1 MRVQTQTYG
10 SSAPLLQPLGTG
22 MCALNGVGLNSG
34 DPRGHS
40 LEGSRFNGG
49 IGVAASSPRQLN
61 ADDLWK
67 HGRLVQPPRVLS
79 LRSAVYRILFDSF
92 DEASSVRL
100 HLGSGASAFSPLYA
114 SDSYEHFLPRYAKS
128 FLQKA
133 IILHDSDNLLFT
145 TNYDRVVGRL
155 ASSWGA
161 ADCAEFLIEKLRSK
175 VNHFEVALDSVW
187 SSTMGAVGNLSLT
200 SGNSPEHIC
209 SSSVEATWNPLFSLT
224 SCVASVVSKAQCL
237 LNRFKKGI
245 SRLVKLRMRFIAPED
260 RPPIF
265 RVIIERQFFCIHGF
279 HPPDSELP
287 HCALWLLFT
296 GYVPGLLP
304 S

>member
-1 MRVQTQTYG
+1 MG
-10 SSAPLLQPLGTG
+10 ICAP
-22 MCALNGVGLNSG
+22 NRIGLNSG
-34 DPRGHS
+34 DPQGHR
-40 LEGSRFNGG
+40 LEGPRFDVG
-49 IGVAASSPRQLN
+49 IGVAASSPRELTV
-61 ADDLWK
+61 DDLWK
-67 HGRLVQPPRVLS
+67 HGRFVRAPHVLS
-79 LRSAVYRILFDSF
+79 SRSAVYRILWDNF

-100 HLGSGASAFSPLYA
+100 CFGRGTSAFSPLE
-114 SDSYEHFLPRYAKS
+114 SSHSYEHFLPRFNKFFLEKTAKG

-145 TNYDRVVGRL
+145 TNYDRVVGKL

-161 ADCAEFLIEKLRSK
+161 ADCAEFLIDKLRSK
-175 VNHFEVALDSVW
+175 VNHFEAALDSVW

-200 SGNSPEHIC
+200 SETSPEHIC
-209 SSSVEATWNPLFSLT
+209 SSSVETTCNPLFSLT

-245 SRLVKLRMRFIAPED
+245 SRLVKLRLRFLTPED

-265 RVIIERQFFCIHGF
+265 RVIVERQFFCIHGF
-279 HPPDSELP
+279 HPPDLELP
-287 HCALWLLFT
+287 HRALWLLFT

-304 S
+304 L